1 MLNGWDVAV
10 RNGASS
16 AHILISQGVIEL
28 VHFHLGATVSFGAA
42 SADSIALT
50 GDLPLLNTG
59 NAVAGT
65 ANRFA
70 VHDEDDNVLLTGVLS
85 TFGGGGD
92 VQTTAVTVTA
102 AEAQNLNGFTLRM
115 GPSGLV
121 LVEMSVTLQ

>member
-10 RNGASS
+10 RNGSSS
-16 AHILISQGVIEL
+16 AHVLISQGVIEL
-28 VHFHLGATVSFGAA
+28 VHFHLGASVSFGAA
-42 SADSIALT
+42 TADSISLA
-50 GDLPLLNTG
+50 GSLPLLNTG
-59 NAVAGT
+59 TAVAGN

-92 VQTTAVTVTA
+92 VQTTAVAVTA
-102 AEAQNLNGFTLRM
+102 GADQNLNGLTLRM